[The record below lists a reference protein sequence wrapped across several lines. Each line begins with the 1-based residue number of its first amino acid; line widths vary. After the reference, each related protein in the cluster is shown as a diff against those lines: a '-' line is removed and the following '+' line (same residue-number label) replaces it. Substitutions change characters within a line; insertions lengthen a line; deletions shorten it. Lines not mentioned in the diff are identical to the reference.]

1 MQMKKTMNDFR
12 SKCPSE
18 EVLLEFSRLNLE
30 ETEHKRILS
39 HLERCDACLYE
50 YGVINDYL
58 RAENEAILELKAFEK
73 KRPGVSHDGFGYFL
87 RKWKSFVAVSAS
99 ILIVGF
105 SIHLLLNKRPEI
117 QRSPAPRLEII
128 SPSHSTLSLAELV
141 FLWKDVSADYYTV
154 EIFDETGEMVGSSGF
169 ISTTSFKPDEAL
181 KSKFKGESSYFWMVY
196 AYFSDGK
203 KLESK
208 LMRFNLREN
217 N

>member
-58 RAENEAILELKAFEK
+58 GAENEAILELKAFEK

-105 SIHLLLNKRPEI
+105 SIHFILNRGPER

-128 SPSHSTLSLAELV
+128 SPSHSTLSFTELV

-169 ISTTSFKPDEAL
+169 ISTISFKPDEAL
-181 KSKFKGESSYFWMVY
+181 KSKFKGESSYFWMVS